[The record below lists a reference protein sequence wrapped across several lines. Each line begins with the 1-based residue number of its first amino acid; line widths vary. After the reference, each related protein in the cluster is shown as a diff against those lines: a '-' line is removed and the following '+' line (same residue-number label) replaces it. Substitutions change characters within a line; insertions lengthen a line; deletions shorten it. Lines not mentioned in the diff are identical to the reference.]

1 MEFLTIVGEV
11 GFPIAGAIAAGLFVF
26 TTLKFI
32 LASVTGGVCG
42 LKNIIKALDNR
53 VQTMNNDLVQI
64 DAKVSHVLALEQLQ
78 FTRSQDIKKKQE
90 REAKDAL
97 RDEANEVINKFIAN
111 VESRIYANLSK
122 QLVDNMFSSTGA
134 STGTAELEGATIF
147 WERDVDLGTIAIR
160 ITEIDGTVTTVTVPV
175 GDFGF

>member
-1 MEFLTIVGEV
+1 MTTTSLKMSFLALIVFLTTASAGELHYE
-11 GFPIAGAIAAGLFVF
+11 F
-26 TTLKFI
+26 
-32 LASVTGGVCG
+32 
-42 LKNIIKALDNR
+42 KNPSFSGQGYSN
-53 VQTMNNDLVQI
+53 
-64 DAKVSHVLALEQLQ
+64 HVLALEQLQ

-175 GDFGF
+175 GEFGF

>member
-1 MEFLTIVGEV
+1 MTTTSLKMSFLALIIFLATASAGELIHEF
-11 GFPIAGAIAAGLFVF
+11 
-26 TTLKFI
+26 
-32 LASVTGGVCG
+32 
-42 LKNIIKALDNR
+42 KNPSFSGQGYSN
-53 VQTMNNDLVQI
+53 
-64 DAKVSHVLALEQLQ
+64 HVLALEQLQ